1 MFQTPAILSSC
12 LPASPKAVNYFRHD
26 SLVEMGQGCR
36 MDLQLILRKALQL
49 ILRKARVY
57 HGVWLARSN
66 LFRTM
71 ARCPRL
77 KVPVRILVFCSF
89 AAGGSIM
96 SQELR

>member
-1 MFQTPAILSSC
+1 MGSELFLAELYRLS
-12 LPASPKAVNYFRHD
+12 
-26 SLVEMGQGCR
+26 MGQGCR
-36 MDLQLILRKALQL
+36 MNLQL